1 MMKNQERQIV
11 TALVFLMFLLWAGF
25 WWHRDPLFPGSFAGG
40 VLGITAAIF
49 MFEPLIYLIIK
60 RIKPL
65 KNWVVKRVSMPTLL
79 LLHIYTGILGPIL
92 AVIHS
97 AHRFESI
104 VGILLVLLMFVVV
117 ISGFIGRHILS
128 LISTGLREKK
138 SHSDELIKH
147 LGQAKLDF
155 QASVCNKRISA
166 IGRSHSTLL
175 PAISMENF
183 RQSYSDRSAE
193 RKVLTL
199 IDAISDVA
207 YSIKIHDTA
216 KLWFKRW
223 IKIHMVFSLTLYAL
237 LIFHISAEI
246 YFGLRWL

>member
-1 MMKNQERQIV
+1 M
-11 TALVFLMFLLWAGF
+11 
-25 WWHRDPLFPGSFAGG
+25 
-40 VLGITAAIF
+40 
-49 MFEPLIYLIIK
+49 IIK

-65 KNWVVKRVSMPTLL
+65 KKWVSKRVSMPTLL

-92 AVIHS
+92 AIIHS

-128 LISTGLREKK
+128 YISTGLREKK

-155 QASVCNKRISA
+155 QASVGSKRISA
-166 IGRSHSTLL
+166 LGRSHRTLL

-183 RQSYSDRSAE
+183 QQSYSDRSAE